1 MKPKALY
8 DSSRLP
14 IQPAHH
20 FMGIFLFY
28 DSGSHS
34 GCPKEPL
41 KELKKKKKKSRCLG
55 FSVRQSEGISLGQAS
70 EFFFFSLPDSN
81 I

>member
-8 DSSRLP
+8 DPSRLP

-41 KELKKKKKKSRCLG
+41 KELKKKKKNPD
-55 FSVRQSEGISLGQAS
+55 VWAPVPESEGISLGQAS

-81 I
+81 V

>member
-8 DSSRLP
+8 DLSRLP

-41 KELKKKKKKSRCLG
+41 KELKKKKKNPDVWA
-55 FSVRQSEGISLGQAS
+55 SVSDSLRELAWDRLQN
-70 EFFFFSLPDSN
+70 FFFQLTRF
-81 I
+81 